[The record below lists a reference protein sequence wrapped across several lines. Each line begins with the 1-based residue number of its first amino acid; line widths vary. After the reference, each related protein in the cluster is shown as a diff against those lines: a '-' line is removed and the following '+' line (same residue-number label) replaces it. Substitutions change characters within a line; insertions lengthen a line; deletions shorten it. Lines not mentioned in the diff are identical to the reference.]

1 MFKKDDNKEIRLAQN
16 VTRGEA
22 DFNQFIQ
29 LRNQLVNAAE
39 NFARE
44 EDLTPVLILTM
55 TNYMDDQLKLS
66 HKVVDVV
73 DRANRK
79 ICVTLVWYDVDKPN
93 SFNVQVRIF
102 ARKKEDENFQQFVS
116 VNYKLEE
123 FIYLLDVINSVYNKF
138 ITKQPSCKISLKK
151 STSAYSMSQF
161 FYWRQ
166 D

>member
-1 MFKKDDNKEIRLAQN
+1 MDVNLKVFKKDDNKEIRLAQN
-16 VTRGEA
+16 VTSGEA
-22 DFNQFIQ
+22 DFNQFIR

-93 SFNVQVRIF
+93 SFDVQVRIF
-102 ARKKEDENFQQFVS
+102 ARKMEDENFQQFVY

-123 FIYLLDVINSVYNKF
+123 FIYLLDVINSVYNKV
-138 ITKQPSCKISLKK
+138 ITKKPSCKVSLKK
-151 STSAYSMSQF
+151 SASAYSLS
-161 FYWRQ
+161 
-166 D
+166 